1 MLFRAMAFISHRLSP
16 PTETMPAPKAR
27 EAMRASLKTS
37 AFITGR
43 RATLASVTDST
54 IAGVPVRRFVP
65 DAVEPGTLVYF
76 HGGGWVQGDV
86 ETHDVVCSHLAAVTQ
101 REVVSVEYRLAPE
114 HRYPAAVDDCVA
126 VTRAL
131 AATGKVVVAGDSA
144 GGNLAAVVSLELPR
158 EVTAQVLV
166 YPVVD
171 CVDETP
177 SYAHYAEGHLL
188 TRETMRYFRRE
199 YVPDE
204 TKRGEPRASPLRAE
218 SLRGQPPTYVLLAQC
233 DVLHDEGVAYA
244 EKLKRDGVEVVL
256 DDVPGTIH
264 GFLSLQGLGPS
275 KAALSRVAQWLA
287 PRWA

>member
-1 MLFRAMAFISHRLSP
+1 MAFLSHRLGP
-16 PTETMPAPKAR
+16 PTETVPIERAR
-27 EAMRASLKTS
+27 LGMRKSMKTS
-37 AFITGR
+37 AFVSGR
-43 RATLASVTDST
+43 RAELASVSDSKV
-54 IAGVPVRRFVP
+54 AGVAVRRFVP
-65 DAVEPGTLVYF
+65 AAARPGSLVYF

-86 ETHDVVCSHLAAVTQ
+86 ETHDVVCSHLAAATH

-131 AATGKVVVAGDSA
+131 ATTGKVVVAGDSA

-171 CVDETP
+171 CVAETP
-177 SYAHYAEGHLL
+177 SYGYYAEGHLL

-204 TKRGEPRASPLRAE
+204 AKRSEVRCSPLRAD

-244 EKLKRDGVEVVL
+244 EKLKRDGVEVRL

-264 GFLSLQGLGPS
+264 GFFSLQGLGPS
-275 KAALSRVAQWLA
+275 KAALARVAAWLA
-287 PRWA
+287 PRW

>member
-1 MLFRAMAFISHRLSP
+1 MLFRAMAFLSHRLGP
-16 PTETMPAPKAR
+16 PTETVPVERAR
-27 EAMRASLKTS
+27 LGMRKSMKTS
-37 AFITGR
+37 AFVVGR
-43 RATLASVTDST
+43 RAVLASVSDSKV
-54 IAGVPVRRFVP
+54 ADVPVRRFVP
-65 DAVEPGTLVYF
+65 AAAKPGALVFF

-86 ETHDVVCSHLAAVTQ
+86 ETHDVVCSHLAAATQ

-114 HRYPAAVDDCVA
+114 HRYPAAAEDCVA

-158 EVTAQVLV
+158 DVTAQVLV
-166 YPVVD
+166 YPVLD
-171 CVDETP
+171 CAAETP

-204 TKRGEPRASPLRAE
+204 AKRSEVKCSPLRAD

-244 EKLKRDGVEVVL
+244 KKLERDGVEVVL

-264 GFLSLQGLGPS
+264 GFFSLQGLGPS
-275 KAALSRVAQWLA
+275 KAALARVAQWLS
-287 PRWA
+287 PRW

>member
-1 MLFRAMAFISHRLSP
+1 MLFRAMEFLSQRLGP
-16 PTETMPAPKAR
+16 PTETVPVERAR
-27 EAMRASLKTS
+27 LGMRKSMKTS
-37 AFITGR
+37 AFVTGR
-43 RATLASVTDST
+43 RAELASVTDSKV
-54 IAGVPVRRFVP
+54 AGVPVRRFVP
-65 DAVEPGTLVYF
+65 EAAKPGALVFF

-86 ETHDVVCSHLAAVTQ
+86 ETHDVVCSHLAAATR

-171 CVDETP
+171 CVGETP
-177 SYAHYAEGHLL
+177 SYGHYADGHLL

-204 TKRGEPRASPLRAE
+204 AKRGEVRCSPLRAD

-244 EKLKRDGVEVVL
+244 QKLERDGVEVEL

-264 GFLSLQGLGPS
+264 GFFSLQGLGPS
-275 KAALSRVAQWLA
+275 KAALARVAAWLV
-287 PRWA
+287 PRW